1 MFLVKSMSK
10 WVSLAER
17 LTKDNAH
24 SEQADTKTQR
34 AKAPRALPEKSPSK
48 H

>member
-1 MFLVKSMSK
+1 MFLVKSMST

-24 SEQADTKTQR
+24 SEQAETKSQR
-34 AKAPRALPEKSPSK
+34 AKDARDRSEKSPSK